1 MKTKNIKMWYKVFN
15 FWLFGNKLP
24 ADMPIT
30 KTRSKKYLGMF
41 ESDVVL
47 VDDEV
52 EAHYAIE
59 VSKVL
64 NTNSDEYKATLIHEM
79 IHAYQFV
86 LNLPVDHK
94 KFFRKEAKRVRRI
107 TGLNVL

>member
-24 ADMPIT
+24 EDMPIT

-52 EAHYAIE
+52 EA
-59 VSKVL
+59 
-64 NTNSDEYKATLIHEM
+64 TTLLKSLKCLIL
-79 IHAYQFV
+79 IQTSIR
-86 LNLPVDHK
+86 LPSFTK
-94 KFFRKEAKRVRRI
+94 
-107 TGLNVL
+107 